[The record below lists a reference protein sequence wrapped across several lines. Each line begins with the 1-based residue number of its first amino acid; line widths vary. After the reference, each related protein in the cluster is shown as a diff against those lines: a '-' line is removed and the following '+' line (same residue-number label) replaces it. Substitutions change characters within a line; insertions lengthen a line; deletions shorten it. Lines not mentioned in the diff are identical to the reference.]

1 MFLYPHRVSCG
12 KLVKFLQYG
21 FVKPLTNTVCLR
33 RHRLGFSVVNVVD
46 CQMKNQS
53 RLTPLISG
61 DRTCLYQ
68 TAQLDAV
75 LDYMAWQAAGFL
87 TAKEHIMIVG
97 ILRRGAPLAEML
109 HARLMRN
116 FKLAKMGLMNLQ
128 IKRYADDLTLL
139 HPETKLTENNQYA
152 SLDLTNI
159 TVLVVDDVMYHGHSM
174 LRAVEYL
181 ARKQATEIRTAVL
194 VDRGANKLPVRID
207 IAGVRLDVAPT
218 DIIECNVPPYET
230 EFKIDLLKPTIN

>member
-1 MFLYPHRVSCG
+1 LEFP
-12 KLVKFLQYG
+12 
-21 FVKPLTNTVCLR
+21 PL
-33 RHRLGFSVVNVVD
+33 
-46 CQMKNQS
+46 
-53 RLTPLISG
+53 G

-75 LDYMAWQAAGFL
+75 LDHMAWQAAGFL
-87 TAKEHIMIVG
+87 TAKQRIMIVG

-109 HARLMRN
+109 HERLMRN
-116 FKLAKMGLMNLQ
+116 FKLARIDLMNLQ

-139 HPETKLTENNQYA
+139 YPETKLTENNQHA
-152 SLDLTNI
+152 SLDLSNT
-159 TVLVVDDVMYHGHSM
+159 TVLVVDDVMYRGHSM

-181 ARKQATEIRTAVL
+181 ARKQAAEIRTAVL